1 LVDNAPLNGQP
12 HAANRRKDKIKKI
25 YWHKVN
31 WKRRKEIVY
40 TKKRKKTTNNNN
52 EPPIKKT

>member
-40 TKKRKKTTNNNN
+40 TKREKRQQTTTMNPQLKKT
-52 EPPIKKT
+52 